1 MTTKG
6 IAIITGASRGIG
18 YCIARGLALDG
29 YQTILIAR
37 DEKRLHAV
45 SEEIAKLVAA
55 ELKPEYIVV
64 DITDHRR
71 LHQAVDQIKSKQ
83 SPITILVNSAGMWQ
97 SGTLDQS
104 AEDLSRLLAINLVA
118 PFELMKAVAEPMKSN
133 GRGYIFNIA
142 SRSGKHGFPGSGL
155 YSASKFG
162 LVGLTESLYRELAE
176 CGIKVTSISPSWVNT
191 EMAHQANTP
200 LEENEMIQPDDIL
213 NSIRYL
219 LGLSHSTSIR
229 ELVIECSKRVL

>member
-71 LHQAVDQIKSKQ
+71 LHQAVDQIKSRQ

-104 AEDLSRLLAINLVA
+104 AEDLNRLLAINLVA

-142 SRSGKHGFPGSGL
+142 SRSG
-155 YSASKFG
+155 
-162 LVGLTESLYRELAE
+162 
-176 CGIKVTSISPSWVNT
+176 
-191 EMAHQANTP
+191 
-200 LEENEMIQPDDIL
+200 
-213 NSIRYL
+213 
-219 LGLSHSTSIR
+219 
-229 ELVIECSKRVL
+229 